1 MRLLRHSLLLA
12 AASCLFTAPLPADE
26 RSLRVSDLLSFKDVA
41 DPRLSPDGR
50 FVAYTVTTSDLKE
63 DTSDADV
70 YLSALD
76 GGEPL
81 RLTSSK
87 KGESRP
93 RFSPDGEWIA
103 FVSSREGDK
112 AQVFLMSRKGGE
124 AVKLTDYKAG
134 VSTFAWSPDS
144 KRLAVVVSDEDPDA
158 PEEGADKDKKKTA
171 KPIVV
176 RRLQFMS
183 DGDGY
188 LKDVRSHVHVFDVA
202 KKTSFQLSSGPFDDS
217 SPSPAPT
224 RRARRRRRS
233 STGSSI
239 TSAWRIT

>member
-1 MRLLRHSLLLA
+1 
-12 AASCLFTAPLPADE
+12 
-26 RSLRVSDLLSFKDVA
+26 DVA

-103 FVSSREGDK
+103 FVT
-112 AQVFLMSRKGGE
+112 SRKGGE
-124 AVKLTDYKAG
+124 AVKLTDYKTG

-158 PEEGADKDKKKTA
+158 ADEGGDKDKKKTA

-176 RRLQFMS
+176 KRLQFMS

-188 LKDVRSHVHVFDVA
+188 LKDGRSHIHVFDVA
-202 KKTSFQLSSGPFDDS
+202 KKTSFQASSGPFDDS
-217 SPSPAPT
+217 NPAWSPDGT
-224 RRARRRRRS
+224 RIAFVSNRTLPDADRS
-233 STGSSI
+233 LNTDVFVVE
-239 TSAWRIT
+239 

>member
-1 MRLLRHSLLLA
+1 
-12 AASCLFTAPLPADE
+12 PE
-26 RSLRVSDLLSFKDVA
+26 
-41 DPRLSPDGR
+41 
-50 FVAYTVTTSDLKE
+50 
-63 DTSDADV
+63 
-70 YLSALD
+70 
-76 GGEPL
+76 
-81 RLTSSK
+81 
-87 KGESRP
+87 
-93 RFSPDGEWIA
+93 GEWIA
-103 FVSSREGDK
+103 SVSSREGDK

-144 KRLAVVVSDEDPDA
+144 KRLAVVVSDEDPAA
-158 PEEGADKDKKKTA
+158 PEEGGDKEKKKTA

-217 SPSPAPT
+217 NPAWSPDSTRIAFVSNRTLPDADRSLNTDVFVVEAREGAIPHVVTTSPGRDSAPAWGRDGQT
-224 RRARRRRRS
+224 IAYVAGCDPKDLWYGASHIALIPAAGGAGRALTAALDRNVS
-233 STGSSI
+233 SPRVAPGGTILFLLGE
-239 TSAWRIT
+239 